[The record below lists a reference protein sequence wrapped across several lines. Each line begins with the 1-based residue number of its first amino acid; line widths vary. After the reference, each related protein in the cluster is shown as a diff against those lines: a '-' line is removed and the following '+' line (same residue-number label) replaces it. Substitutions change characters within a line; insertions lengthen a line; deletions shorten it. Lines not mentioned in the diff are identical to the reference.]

1 MADKIDV
8 RYYDESSIPK
18 QSYVGLEADTP
29 SRFRPILLL
38 RALRLRILLQR
49 SRKLALQVAR
59 RSWMSGGNPMM
70 EYLKDKWVVL
80 VYLFFYIYG
89 FISFLKDLGLLIPQM
104 VQ

>member
-1 MADKIDV
+1 
-8 RYYDESSIPK
+8 
-18 QSYVGLEADTP
+18 
-29 SRFRPILLL
+29 
-38 RALRLRILLQR
+38 
-49 SRKLALQVAR
+49 
-59 RSWMSGGNPMM
+59 MSGGNPMM